1 MILSAKDSKVEEYFQ
16 LDNQLTSILEG
27 IKIPDKY
34 QNDIF
39 LNNKIIFASKIHTS
53 EKILHRFYRK
63 IKHLNDTNFAKRNFT
78 VPLTIK
84 PKIKIELYSYLKEK
98 FPDYHI
104 KDPNI
109 FYVGELSYEKLLS
122 LYKRSKYFLHLA
134 WLDHCPNVV
143 VDARASGCN
152 IICSSAGGTREIA
165 GVNATIIQEDEWD
178 FEPVELYS
186 PPGLDFNKKT
196 ENVWNKLE
204 DVSMHNV
211 AKRYQKFLM
220 EVVGS

>member
-1 MILSAKDSKVEEYFQ
+1 
-16 LDNQLTSILEG
+16 
-27 IKIPDKY
+27 
-34 QNDIF
+34 
-39 LNNKIIFASKIHTS
+39 
-53 EKILHRFYRK
+53 
-63 IKHLNDTNFAKRNFT
+63 
-78 VPLTIK
+78 
-84 PKIKIELYSYLKEK
+84 
-98 FPDYHI
+98 
-104 KDPNI
+104 
-109 FYVGELSYEKLLS
+109 
-122 LYKRSKYFLHLA
+122 
-134 WLDHCPNVV
+134 